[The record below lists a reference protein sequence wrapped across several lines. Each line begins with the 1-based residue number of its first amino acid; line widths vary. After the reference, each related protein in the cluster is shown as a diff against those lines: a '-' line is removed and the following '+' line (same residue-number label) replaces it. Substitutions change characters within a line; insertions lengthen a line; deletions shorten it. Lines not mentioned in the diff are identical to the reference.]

1 MTDHDQFFKNLFQE
15 FFGDLLRIVA
25 PELAPRLRV
34 EEPTFLES
42 ELFTR
47 FPEGRHRYLDLVAR
61 VETVGGDPEMILVH
75 VEVEARARKT
85 MGRRLFDYSMQ
96 LWLEHH
102 QPILPIVVYLRGGKP
117 DVTREE
123 VRLEL
128 LGETFVSFIHRAF
141 GLSRSEAAAYLARP
155 EPLAWGLAGLMRPGP
170 ESAARHKLACLTPIT
185 KATLTDRQRVL
196 LVNCIET
203 YVDLNDA
210 AQREYEALL
219 AEEGN
224 EEVATMEMTWAG
236 RIAHEARQE
245 GREEGREEGQRELL
259 LRQLERRFGPLS
271 PATRKRLGDLTAPEE
286 LSRLADRLLDAT
298 SLDEL
303 GL

>member
-15 FFGDLLRIVA
+15 FFGDLVRLVA
-25 PELAPRLRV
+25 PELAARLRLKA
-34 EEPTFLES
+34 PTFLES

-61 VETVGGDPEMILVH
+61 VKTVEDEPEMVLVH
-75 VEVEARARKT
+75 VEVEARARKA
-85 MGRRLFDYSMQ
+85 MARRLLDYSMQ

-102 QPILPIVVYLRGGKP
+102 QPVLPIVVYLRGGKP

-123 VRLEL
+123 VRLEV
-128 LGETFVSFIHRAF
+128 LGEAFVSFFYRAL
-141 GLSRSEAAAYLARP
+141 GLSRSRAAEYLARP
-155 EPLAWGLAGLMRPGP
+155 EPLAWGLAGLMRPGA
-170 ESAARHKLACLTPIT
+170 ESPARHKLACLTPIT
-185 KATLTDRQRVL
+185 KAALTERQRVL

-236 RIAHEARQE
+236 RIAHEAR
-245 GREEGREEGQRELL
+245 REGREEGQRELL

-271 PATRKRLGDLTAPEE
+271 PATRKRVGELTSPEE
-286 LSRLADRLLDAT
+286 LSRLAERLLDAS
-298 SLDEL
+298 SLEEL